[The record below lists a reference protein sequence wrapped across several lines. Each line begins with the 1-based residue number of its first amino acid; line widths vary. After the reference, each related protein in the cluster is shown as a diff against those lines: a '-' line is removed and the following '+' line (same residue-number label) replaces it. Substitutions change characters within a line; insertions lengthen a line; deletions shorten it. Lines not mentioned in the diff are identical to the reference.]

1 MRNLRLKN
9 LSGRWCQAFS
19 FLGLLL
25 YLACAAKPDVPL
37 HPPKRFAE
45 VYAQILL
52 ANQISADPQ
61 LPQRDAAAV
70 KRARADSVLHALGIE
85 RQQFE
90 AAVEHFRQHPELW
103 QEVYT
108 HIVKI
113 LETQN
118 SITDTTK
125 NLTP

>member
-9 LSGRWCQAFS
+9 LTGPWCRAFS
-19 FLGLLL
+19 LLGLLL
-25 YLACAAKPDVPL
+25 YLACAANPEAPL
-37 HPPKRFAE
+37 QHPKRFAE
-45 VYAQILL
+45 IYAQILL
-52 ANQISADPQ
+52 ASQISADPQ
-61 LPQRDAAAV
+61 LPQRDEPAAKLAH
-70 KRARADSVLHALGIE
+70 ADSVLHALGVE

-118 SITDTTK
+118 NIADTTRI
-125 NLTP
+125 LTP